1 MTSTDARRHVNAATL
16 SKQTRCSN
24 KTMFLRCCSHKKEA
38 NIHESCWVVSCYATL
53 SNIHQKH
60 TWFVVVIDLDRNRR
74 RLAHNVLPDSFEGH
88 TRHTLAGDLRGDDKH
103 GEICTKTAPD
113 YAEVEKCKHI
123 PQRKLA
129 PNPRADA
136 GE

>member
-1 MTSTDARRHVNAATL
+1 MTSTDARWLVNAATL

-24 KTMFLRCCSHKKEA
+24 ETIFFKVPFPQKK
-38 NIHESCWVVSCYATL
+38 NIHKSFWVFSCYATL
-53 SNIHQKH
+53 SNIHQRH

-103 GEICTKTAPD
+103 GEISTKTAPD

-123 PQRKLA
+123 PQKK
-129 PNPRADA
+129 PRA
-136 GE
+136 